1 MLTITNQSILSHE
14 ESRVNHLLDESNFVT
29 VEEWHDEINEWI
41 NDYESGVFDD
51 LKIDL
56 NDANYDSRLK
66 EFYNVLNDKLS
77 EVADRLYDS
86 WVETYSQW
94 LRVSK

>member
-1 MLTITNQSILSHE
+1 MLAITNQSILSHE
-14 ESRVNHLLDESNFVT
+14 ESRVNHLLNESNFVT

-56 NDANYDSRLK
+56 NDANYD
-66 EFYNVLNDKLS
+66 
-77 EVADRLYDS
+77 
-86 WVETYSQW
+86 
-94 LRVSK
+94 